1 MLEEEAGAVQANTA
15 AAAALQEEGAHW
27 QIRAVGLLLLLQALG
42 LVGAAFYT
50 SAQIDWVAETAPLS
64 MDMPQDQILAILS
77 SRAMD
82 TLVVSGFYLFGAVLA
97 AAAAI
102 GFFFLWRLG
111 WLLAIFT
118 QGMVLLVSLIFYF
131 RWKPPVVYPVLL
143 YSIILVLYLNSFG
156 VQAVF
161 HDRVRRRSGP
171 GSRPGP
177 SHPPAH
183 RLSSP

>member
-1 MLEEEAGAVQANTA
+1 MLEEEAGAVQAETSQA
-15 AAAALQEEGAHW
+15 APLPEEGSHW

-42 LVGAAFYT
+42 LVGAAVFT
-50 SAQIDWVAETAPLS
+50 SAQIDWLAETAPLS
-64 MDMPQDQILAILS
+64 MEMPQDQILTLLS

-82 TLVVSGFYLFGAVLA
+82 TLVVSGFYLFGAALA
-97 AAAAI
+97 GAAGI

-118 QGMVLLVSLIFYF
+118 QGMVLLVSLLFYF

-161 HDRVRRRSGP
+161 HDRAQRRAGRL
-171 GSRPGP
+171 P

-183 RLSSP
+183 RPSPP